1 MSCCVLSPCS
11 VAESMLIPVL
21 HKDLLALRLE
31 VLWSF
36 HEGRTSLFQ
45 GDLCK
50 MLESEGVLGSVCA
63 RFSCACRLDFSI

>member
-1 MSCCVLSPCS
+1 MSSCVQPRSG
-11 VAESMLIPVL
+11 AESMLTPVL
-21 HKDLLALRLE
+21 HKDLLALRLG

-45 GDLCK
+45 ADLYN
-50 MLESEGVLGSVCA
+50 MLESEGVLGSVSA